1 MVCTSP
7 SLAETTLIPTQE
19 GFSSGLDPVQKNT
32 SKHLA
37 GDAQEGNAPVVVAL
51 RSTALLVKGD
61 DEMVEPI

>member
-7 SLAETTLIPTQE
+7 SLAETTLILTQE
-19 GFSSGLDPVQKNT
+19 DFSSGLDPAQKNT

-51 RSTALLVKGD
+51 RLTTLLVKGD
-61 DEMVEPI
+61 DAVVEPI

>member
-7 SLAETTLIPTQE
+7 SLAETILILTQE
-19 GFSSGLDPVQKNT
+19 DFSSGLDPVQKNT

-37 GDAQEGNAPVVVAL
+37 RDAQEGNAPVVVTL

-61 DEMVEPI
+61 DDMIEPI